1 MANTYMFHMW
11 TRRRCHARTDTPCLL
26 YTSYWA
32 IRNAMPDTV
41 KADLAYNNAYWA
53 QFQDSVVQTVS
64 NQVYD
69 GLLKAYGDERGIQ
82 SYGTVVDLLV
92 AYYRDLAQEKP

>member
-1 MANTYMFHMW
+1 MCTPAGSPAIFIWETPYTGW
-11 TRRRCHARTDTPCLL
+11 T
-26 YTSYWA
+26 
-32 IRNAMPDTV
+32 DTV

>member
-1 MANTYMFHMW
+1 V
-11 TRRRCHARTDTPCLL
+11 DPE
-26 YTSYWA
+26 SYWA